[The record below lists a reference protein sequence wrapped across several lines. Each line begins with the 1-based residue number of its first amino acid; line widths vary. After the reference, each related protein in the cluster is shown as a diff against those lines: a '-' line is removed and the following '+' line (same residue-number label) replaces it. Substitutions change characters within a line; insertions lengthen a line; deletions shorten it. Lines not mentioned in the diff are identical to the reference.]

1 MGVSWGTGCI
11 LGPIIGGSFAV
22 SSATWRWA
30 FYLNL
35 PLAVLFAPIYIFIFP
50 KYNPQPDLT
59 GPTKLARIDWIGAL
73 LNATVFILF
82 QVVLTFAGSTWIVF
96 GVSLIAYI
104 IQQTFSIFTTPERR
118 LFPVHFLKSRTM
130 NLLFIGTAA
139 SSTTLG
145 VGVYYMPL
153 LFQFTRGDSAIR
165 AAVQILPLVTIT
177 IFSIMFTGGLLPVI
191 GRYSPLYIIAGIF
204 VVIAGSLM
212 HTIDITTSTS
222 AIYGYEVLL
231 AIGTGATMQIAY
243 AVSVA
248 KVKQHDVQ
256 NAIGFINVAQI
267 GTLAIS
273 LSIAGSVFQNRGFI
287 NLREALEGYGF
298 SEQDLRAA
306 LAGAQSAVL
315 NGSGEVVREKA
326 IMAIVKTLDSVW
338 ILTIVAGAVS
348 LIAGLFMRWEKLNLQ
363 AAGI

>member
-50 KYNPQPDLT
+50 RYNPQPDVT

-82 QVVLTFAGSTWIVF
+82 QVVLTFAGSTWKWDSAGPIAMWIVF

-104 IQQTFSIFTTPERR
+104 IQQTFSIFTTSERR

-130 NLLFIGTAA
+130 NLLFIGTAV

-256 NAIGFINVAQI
+256 NAIGFINVA
-267 GTLAIS
+267 
-273 LSIAGSVFQNRGFI
+273 GSVFQNRGFI

-315 NGSGEVVREKA
+315 HGSGEVVREKA